1 MWIRNWKNVIFL
13 LLILTKSCCLN
24 DLIRQGQFVPSTYL
38 PGACLNGAVLC
49 RRPACLPFLGCS
61 SFCLVV
67 CNRGDAVCPLATA
80 VSVWLGCRKFV
91 RLGQFALVSVGV
103 YARLVVSLYCPCLS
117 RIGLE
122 LLTSRDAICII
133 FTFSRLPPGP
143 TYFTSSVT
151 YPLLPF

>member
-1 MWIRNWKNVIFL
+1 MKDMLWRDSPVAGSGW
-13 LLILTKSCCLN
+13 
-24 DLIRQGQFVPSTYL
+24 
-38 PGACLNGAVLC
+38 PGLACLNGAMLC
-49 RRPACLPFLGCS
+49 RWPACLPFWGYLSLCP
-61 SFCLVV
+61 VV
-67 CNRGDAVCPLATA
+67 YDREGAVCSLATA
-80 VSVWLGCRKFV
+80 VSVWLGCRMFV

-151 YPLLPF
+151 YPLLLF